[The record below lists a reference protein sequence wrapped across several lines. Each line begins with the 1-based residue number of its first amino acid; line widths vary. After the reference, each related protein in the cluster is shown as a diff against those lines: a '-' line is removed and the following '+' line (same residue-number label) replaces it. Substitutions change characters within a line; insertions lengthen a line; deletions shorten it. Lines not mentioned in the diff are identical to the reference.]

1 MVSLGQFKGQN
12 NFTHICGGSL
22 INSKFVLTAAHCFDE
37 NDYNEMIMIFGIDNL
52 DNRQL
57 DDAHMERGIRRIFI
71 HEGYKSRKLIL
82 VLITRFWMKKNFQ
95 SYFDLEIFLSYSFII
110 L

>member
-1 MVSLGQFKGQN
+1 MVSLGSVERQN
-12 NFTHICGGSL
+12 DYTHKCGGSL

-37 NDYNEMIMIFGIDNL
+37 NDYNKMIMIFGIDNL

-57 DDAHMERGIRRIFI
+57 DDDHMERGIRRIFI
-71 HEGYKSRKLIL
+71 HQGYKSRKLK
-82 VLITRFWMKKNFQ
+82 KKNFQ
-95 SYFDLEIFLSYSFII
+95 SYFDLKKFLSCSFII